1 MSLRSEV
8 VSIARR
14 AKEAAGELATM
25 ATPQKDRALLS
36 MARLLDRNREKILRS
51 NEKDIAE
58 AREKGLEKNLVDR
71 LTFAE
76 ARVDSRIKALQAIA
90 ELDDPTGDVRDLK
103 SLPNGLKVGRVRVPI
118 GVIGMVYE
126 SRPHVTVNAGA
137 LCLKSG
143 NAAILRGGSEVI
155 NTNRCL
161 GELWKEALREA
172 GLPEGAVQVVPI
184 TDREAVRELLSL
196 DEYIDLIIPRGG
208 EGLIKTVIELS
219 TIPVIKHL
227 YGVCHVYVDD
237 SADLEEARKICIDSK
252 TFAPEVCN
260 AAETFLVAEGIAE
273 EFLPLLESDLLEHG
287 VEVRGCEK
295 TLKVMESASPA
306 SEEDWSME
314 YLELV
319 VSVRVLPGV
328 DAAVEHINRYGSG
341 HTESIVTGDIR
352 SAERFLGGVD
362 SGVLLVNASTMFC
375 DGSELGMGAEIGI
388 STDKVHARGPMG
400 LADLT
405 TYKTLVFGSGHCM
418 G

>member
-1 MSLRSEV
+1 ME
-8 VSIARR
+8 SIARR
-14 AKEAAGELATM
+14 AKEAAGKLASVS
-25 ATPQKDRALLS
+25 TPQKDRALLS
-36 MARLLDRNREKILRS
+36 MADLLDGNRKGILRS
-51 NEKDIAE
+51 NEEDLANAKE
-58 AREKGLEKNLVDR
+58 RGLKKTLLDR
-71 LTFAE
+71 LIFAE
-76 ARVDSRIKALQAIA
+76 ARIDSRIKALQAIA
-90 ELDDPTGDVRDLK
+90 ELDDPTGDIRDLR
-103 SLPNGLKVGRVRVPI
+103 SLANGLKVGRVRVPI

-161 GELWKEALREA
+161 GELWAEALREA
-172 GLPEGAVQVVPI
+172 NLPPGAIQVVPV

-208 EGLIKTVIELS
+208 ESLIKTVMELS

-227 YGVCHVYVDD
+227 YGVCHVYVDET
-237 SADLEEARKICIDSK
+237 ADLDEARRICIDSK

-273 EFLPLLESDLLEHG
+273 EFLPRLEKDLLQQG
-287 VEVRGCEK
+287 VEIRGCEK
-295 TLKVMESASPA
+295 TRKIMEKALA
-306 SEEDWSME
+306 ATEEDWSTE
-314 YLELV
+314 YLGLV
-319 VSVRVLPGV
+319 VSVKVLPGV
-328 DAAVEHINRYGSG
+328 DEAIEHINRYGSG

-388 STDKVHARGPMG
+388 STDKIHARGPMG
-400 LADLT
+400 MADLT

>member
-1 MSLRSEV
+1 M
-8 VSIARR
+8 VSIARK

-25 ATPQKDRALLS
+25 ATPQKDWALLS

-58 AREKGLEKNLVDR
+58 AREKGLEKKLVDR

-76 ARVDSRIKALQAIA
+76 TRIDSRMKALQVIA
-90 ELDDPTGDVRDLK
+90 KLDDPTGDVRDLK
-103 SLPNGLKVGRVRVPI
+103 SLPNGLKVGRVRVPM

-161 GELWKEALREA
+161 GELWIEALREA
-172 GLPEGAVQVVPI
+172 GLPEGAVQVVPM

-227 YGVCHVYVDD
+227 YGVCHVYVDET
-237 SADLEEARKICIDSK
+237 ADLEEARKICIDSK

-260 AAETFLVAEGIAE
+260 AAESFLVAEGIAE

-306 SEEDWSME
+306 SEEDWSTE